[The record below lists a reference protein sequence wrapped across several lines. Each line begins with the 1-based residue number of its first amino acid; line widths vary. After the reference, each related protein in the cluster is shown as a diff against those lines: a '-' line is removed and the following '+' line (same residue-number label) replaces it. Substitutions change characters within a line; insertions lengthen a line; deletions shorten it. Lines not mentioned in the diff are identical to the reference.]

1 MALNTLVLILGLFIP
16 QGNGDD
22 KKNDSMEMRL
32 EKGQS
37 LMETVFDRFHIN
49 YEMSR
54 LHKVGY
60 YKESVSDSAS
70 TYYLAEG
77 IVDIY
82 IPCNL
87 SKSENASISPI
98 KARKTVFKQVDQESL
113 LLGNASD
120 MARSSIWRPNS
131 FLDEKNRYDYNFSL
145 SAEDSFKGSEVA
157 VIEFEPRKEHGTT
170 MGRIYVDKKSFA
182 IVKIEYQPIVIK
194 SKVWQNITWTEEFT
208 FRNGAYELTNV
219 HFHGEGADNHY
230 QYDATLIMNQL
241 EVVSKFP
248 ENEEFIQDEVPLF
261 ERAKEELDESFW
273 EGFSFLRQSLNAEQ
287 FLTAQNH

>member
-1 MALNTLVLILGLFIP
+1 MTLNTLVLILSLFAI
-16 QGNGDD
+16 QGNG
-22 KKNDSMEMRL
+22 KENDSMEMRL
-32 EKGQS
+32 EKGHA

-70 TYYLAEG
+70 VYYLAEG

-87 SKSENASISPI
+87 NKTENAYVSPI
-98 KARKTVFKQVDQESL
+98 KARKKVFKEVDSESL

-131 FLDEKNRYDYNFSL
+131 FLDEKHRDDYKFSY
-145 SAEDSFKGSEVA
+145 SSDDTFKGSDVA
-157 VIEFEPRKEHGTT
+157 IVEFEPRKEHGTT
-170 MGRIYVDKKSFA
+170 MGRIYVDKNSYA
-182 IVKIEYQPIVIK
+182 IVKIEYQPIIIK
-194 SKVWQNITWTEEFT
+194 SRVWKNITWTEEFT
-208 FRNGAYELTNV
+208 YRSGAYELTNV
-219 HFHGEGADNHY
+219 HFHGEGSDNHY
-230 QYDATLIMNQL
+230 QYDATLIMDQL

-248 ENEEFIQDEVPLF
+248 EHEVFFQDEVPLF
-261 ERAKEELDESFW
+261 DRAQDELDESFW
-273 EGFSFLRQSLNAEQ
+273 EGFNFLRQNITTDQL
-287 FLTAQNH
+287 LTAKNH